1 MALNLYPSSRPRS
14 IGEILD
20 TAFHIFKLT
29 WLKGLP
35 YGVLAMLAGQTQ
47 SIYYVLTRQPLRQF
61 GGGDPRWWVFFILGT
76 CVTLWMGSALL
87 LRQASLLEGKG
98 SSFRAELR
106 ATLRRLPSLLAAVV
120 VGIAATVVG
129 LVVAVLPG
137 LYLLVGLSLTAPAIV
152 LSGKG
157 PLGGPGYSLEL
168 VRGHWWRSFGA
179 YAVGFSALL
188 VFGMLAFIFV
198 AVLLPFAGAG
208 DVAVVT
214 AFSQVL
220 GVILGAAAAPFISA
234 LIIALYADLEDRLAA
249 KRREEE
255 AKTQQEK
262 VPVADPVLPG

>member
-35 YGVLAMLAGQTQ
+35 YGVLAMLASQTQ

-76 CVTLWMGSALL
+76 CGTLWMGSALL
-87 LRQASLLEGKG
+87 LRQASLLEGKS
-98 SSFRAELR
+98 SSFGAELR
-106 ATLRRLPSLLAAVV
+106 ITLRRLPSLIAAVV
-120 VGIAATVVG
+120 VNIAAVFLG
-129 LVVAVLPG
+129 LVVAVVPG
-137 LYLLVGLSLTAPAIV
+137 LYLLVGLSLTAPAIM
-152 LSGKG
+152 LSAKG
-157 PLGGPGYSLEL
+157 AIGGPGYSLEL
-168 VRGHWWRSFGA
+168 VRGHWLRSFGV

-188 VFGMLAFIFV
+188 VFGLLAFLLV

-234 LIIALYADLEDRLAA
+234 LIIALYADLEEKLTK
-249 KRREEE
+249 KRQEEE
-255 AKTQQEK
+255 ARTQRQEM
-262 VPVADPVLPG
+262 PAGDPVSPG